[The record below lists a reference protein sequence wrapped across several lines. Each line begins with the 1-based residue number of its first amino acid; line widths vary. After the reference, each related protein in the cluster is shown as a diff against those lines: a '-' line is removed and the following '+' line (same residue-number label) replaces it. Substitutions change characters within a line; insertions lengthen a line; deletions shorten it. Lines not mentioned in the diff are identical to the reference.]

1 MIEFRAVS
9 KAFGRQQVLEDVNL
23 AVPPGAKLCL
33 VGGSGSGKSVLCK
46 LLLGLEQPDAGEICI
61 EGRATDAFQAADW
74 RELMQD
80 FGVVFQGAALFDFL
94 TVEENVGIRLFEE
107 GKTPRAQIRLRVLEA
122 LRQVNLGEEVLE
134 KYPQQLSGGMRKRV
148 GIARAIIHRPRYL
161 IFDEPTTGLD
171 PVNSAAT
178 DQLIELLASDPSR
191 TTLIVT
197 HDMETVRGIA
207 THVAMIAERRI
218 LFSGETGD
226 FFRSELPAVR
236 AFLSRGNFQ
245 T

>member
-9 KAFGRQQVLEDVNL
+9 KAFGRQQVLEEVNL
-23 AVPPGAKLCL
+23 AVPPGARLCL

-46 LLLGLEQPDAGEICI
+46 LLLGLEQPDSGGIYI
-61 EGRATDAFQAADW
+61 EGRATDAFQPADW
-74 RELMQD
+74 RDLMQE
-80 FGVVFQGAALFDFL
+80 FGVVFQGAALLDFL

-107 GKTPRAQIRLRVLEA
+107 RKVSPAQIRLRVLEA
-122 LRQVNLGEEVLE
+122 LRQVNLGEEVLG

-148 GIARAIIHRPRYL
+148 GIARAIIHQPRYL

-178 DQLIELLASDPSR
+178 DRLIASLAGEAAR

-218 LFSGETGD
+218 LFSGETAD